1 MYGEVQLQ
9 GNWGLSLGMNS
20 KYTLEWYH
28 YVSDMMPL
36 QKVDLL
42 PSYVVGGRRS
52 IWCGSKLKG
61 GCTASFSP
69 PMNSTVCPS
78 SLFDPTEEYIY
89 NYIHREIYMLL
100 TSFVS
105 DHLINILEMK
115 KVLFYQR
122 KKKKECSSYSLYGS
136 IGVGE

>member
-42 PSYVVGGRRS
+42 SPYVVGDRDLAGVDQSRN
-52 IWCGSKLKG
+52 
-61 GCTASFSP
+61 
-69 PMNSTVCPS
+69 MNVM
-78 SLFDPTEEYIY
+78 SLF
-89 NYIHREIYMLL
+89 
-100 TSFVS
+100 
-105 DHLINILEMK
+105 HL
-115 KVLFYQR
+115 Q
-122 KKKKECSSYSLYGS
+122 
-136 IGVGE
+136 